1 MADITPHKLL
11 TRKWRQTDIQ
21 SHYRRMQNAKP
32 TVECHNSKLSFP
44 HLIVKSKKIQ
54 LSEGK

>member
-1 MADITPHKLL
+1 
-11 TRKWRQTDIQ
+11 
-21 SHYRRMQNAKP
+21 MQNAKP

-54 LSEGK
+54 LSEGKCLRGASRPGCPRLTDWLAKRCGLW